1 MMDVHRDVD
10 VMMLVKTITT
20 VTTDVL
26 TTHKYLQAVL
36 W

>member
-20 VTTDVL
+20 VMTGNITKKGNNSV
-26 TTHKYLQAVL
+26 
-36 W
+36 